1 MQKNQSSV
9 FTAIS
14 YSYISFIDEYLN
26 ILKNPLFPTIH
37 YLDEE
42 TSEIATEIK
51 TLFLSLSSLI
61 GADEDFKEAYAKKLV
76 TFRGTLE
83 TKYRSLN
90 AYKRELQHVT
100 SLFNLN
106 NALSESNYE
115 DFGLSEEDALTM
127 DFDKLSQDCMTFVF
141 ASKNIQDR
149 QVAAASLLPFVPMR
163 MTKDSFLSYVEKS
176 LEKINIED
184 TTASAHLLTSVLK
197 QLLDGSLYEAYG
209 IEFVD
214 LSTSIEEIKETS
226 DPDIFFEDAELLN
239 EMLDNSI
246 QIVNGL
252 YKVICT
258 LSNLLIY
265 DGLTFEALTNM
276 HVSFYDLYCSLQNIL
291 SQAEDKEIF
300 LETLPE
306 RVSDIKE
313 QLHTSYIKAC
323 KSSDI
328 DPLFTLI
335 QTYLLMD
342 VTHVFGF
349 DTAKHEPYCL
359 DVKNVFKE
367 FLGELKEYLAS
378 STPKE
383 RKLRMQYFMSVMPLS
398 MNDKTFYT
406 YVLQGFNNISDPKRN
421 LFTAMYLSN
430 ALEEGGYF
438 EALASMNE
446 QTHPVSEDAW
456 LEDDDMYF
464 PHEAHTHSNDDSY
477 GNHDDPGHKCQ
488 CGSHDDPDH
497 RCQCGDHDDPNH
509 ICNCDGHPH

>member
-1 MQKNQSSV
+1 MKKNQSSV
-9 FTAIS
+9 FAAIS

-26 ILKNPLFPTIH
+26 ILKNPLFPTIQ

-42 TSEIATEIK
+42 TAEIAQEIR
-51 TLFLSLSSLI
+51 TLFLSLSTLI

-76 TFRGTLE
+76 AFRGTLE

-106 NALSESNYE
+106 NALSESAYE
-115 DFGLSEEDALTM
+115 DFGLSEDDALTM
-127 DFDKLSQDCMTFVF
+127 DFEKLAEDCTTFVF
-141 ASKNIQDR
+141 ASQNIQDR
-149 QVAAASLLPFVPMR
+149 QIAASSLLPFIPMR
-163 MTKDSFLSYVEKS
+163 MTKDSFLAYVEKS

-209 IEFVD
+209 KEFID
-214 LSTSIEEIKETS
+214 LYTSIEEIKELS
-226 DPDIFFEDAELLN
+226 DADTFFEDAELLN
-239 EMLDNSI
+239 EILDNSI
-246 QIVNGL
+246 KIVNGL

-265 DGLTFEALTNM
+265 DGLTFETLTDM

-291 SQAEDKEIF
+291 GQSEDTEVF

-306 RVSDIKE
+306 RVADIKE
-313 QLHTSYIKAC
+313 QLHAGYIKAC

-335 QTYLLMD
+335 QTYLMMD
-342 VTHVFGF
+342 VSHVFGF
-349 DTAKHEPYCL
+349 DTARHEPYSL

-367 FLGELKEYLAS
+367 FLGELKEYLTGT
-378 STPKE
+378 TPKE
-383 RKLRMQYFMSVMPLS
+383 RKLRMQYFMSVIPLS
-398 MNDKTFYT
+398 MSDKTFYT
-406 YVLQGFNNISDPKRN
+406 YVLQGFSNVSDPKRN

-438 EALASMNE
+438 EALANANE
-446 QTHPVSEDAW
+446 HTHPVSEDAW
-456 LEDDDMYF
+456 LEDNDIDSHHM
-464 PHEAHTHSNDDSY
+464 HHSHTHS
-477 GNHDDPGHKCQ
+477 HDCGCGH
-488 CGSHDDPDH
+488 DH
-497 RCQCGDHDDPNH
+497 HH
-509 ICNCDGHPH
+509 